1 MANSMKNIFLFSGQG
16 SQYVGM
22 AKELCEKYPAAK
34 AVFDKAGEILGYDI
48 ADIAFNG
55 PEEELNKTI
64 NSQPAIMACSLA
76 AFEAAKAEGIT
87 FDGVAG
93 HSLGEYA
100 AMVAAGVVSV
110 EDGFKLIKARAAA
123 MQKAAEQ
130 ASGSMYAIIGLD
142 AADVEKVCEETEGY
156 VVPVNYN
163 SSVQTVIAGDTEA
176 CEAAA
181 AKFAEMK
188 KKAIKLNVASAFHS
202 KLMQPA
208 ADEFIETVKTV
219 EFKPAQVDFYSNV
232 LGEKLEDFSDMAN
245 MLAKHIVSPVKFTS
259 ELAEMEKAG
268 YENFIELGPNKVL
281 TGLVKKTLKGKTAV
295 NIENE
300 ATMEKA
306 LAAINKE

>member
-1 MANSMKNIFLFSGQG
+1 MSKNIFLFSGQG

-34 AVFDKAGEILGYDI
+34 AVFDKASEVLGYDI
-48 ADIAFNG
+48 AKIAFDG
-55 PEEELNKTI
+55 PEEELNKTA

-100 AMVAAGVVSV
+100 AMVAAGVVTF
-110 EDGFKLIKARAAA
+110 EDGFKLIKARASA
-123 MQKAAEQ
+123 MQKAAE
-130 ASGSMYAIIGLD
+130 ASSGAMYAVIGLD
-142 AADVEKVCEETEGY
+142 ASEVERICGETEGY

-163 SSVQTVIAGDTEA
+163 SSVQTVIAGDTAA

-181 AKFAEMK
+181 AKFTEMK

-208 ADEFIETVKTV
+208 ADEFIETAKTV
-219 EFKPAQVDFYSNV
+219 EFKPAEVDFYSNV
-232 LGEKLEDFSDMAN
+232 LGVKLEDFTNMPE

-259 ELAEMEKAG
+259 ELAEMDAAG
-268 YENFIELGPNKVL
+268 YENYIELGPNKVL
-281 TGLVKKTLKGKTAV
+281 TGLVKKTLKGKNAV
-295 NIENE
+295 NIENI
-300 ATMEKA
+300 ATLEKA
-306 LAAINKE
+306 LASLGE